1 MQDLINEEEFITK
14 KIDYNPWR
22 RFGVFYGVGVAYVIG
37 LYIVN
42 STFSPKNE
50 VLLTI
55 LFLGIPFVLPFL
67 MIFHKK
73 AIAALP
79 YKSIL
84 LAIIGLEA
92 VIVICLLMIVFV
104 RIQLDIVKEDI
115 TMGLL
120 LAAVYLALGLL
131 CFALMYPI
139 LRYKRKRLK
148 QRL

>member
-1 MQDLINEEEFITK
+1 M
-14 KIDYNPWR
+14 
-22 RFGVFYGVGVAYVIG
+22 FYGVSVAYVIG

-79 YKSIL
+79 NKSIL

-92 VIVICLLMIVFV
+92 VIVICLLTIVFV

-148 QRL
+148 HRI